1 MEKRRPQLS
10 LDELHQLKWLLG
22 GGLVLL
28 SVATVFYLDVDA
40 WTLMALTAAGVLAV
54 LVKPEWPARVPVI
67 VHRLAFPA
75 IVALFVGDLW
85 RTGEILPAIVRL
97 DILLLLYRGTS
108 YRQKRDDLQVILL
121 GLFLIVVAG
130 VLTVSLVFAVQ
141 LVLFTAWALAFL
153 LVITLTEAAAPPVP
167 ARAGDPSGPPAW
179 TRIRWGNLATRVR
192 AVTDWRVVAL
202 GTGLFALVVVI
213 SAALFL
219 AIPRFQL
226 ENSLFLERFVSK
238 KARSGFNETIRFG
251 EVTEI
256 LQDDSVAA
264 NIDVTDRSQIPA
276 TPYWR
281 MLVLD
286 EYSNGTFKLSPRLR
300 RATFD
305 NERTGAF
312 VRGSRRPRLG
322 LPVWTFYL
330 ESGISRYL
338 PLLGPFE
345 LLRFTTIQNY
355 RAGQVAGLVA
365 LRDEPVT
372 MTAYRVEG
380 MLTGDTVPD
389 PAFTEFLA
397 KPRAAGPL
405 QSVELLRMVGVGEA
419 DRAVLR
425 QAVAEIT
432 GGATLTV
439 ADFSVRAERWLAAR
453 HSYSLQPAIPAGPGD
468 PLVRWLKANGGG
480 NCELFAGSFVLLA
493 RTAGYSTRV
502 VTGFK
507 GGTWNAYS
515 SNFTLRN
522 SDAHAWC
529 EIFDPAAGAWRRVD
543 PTVGPVGAQEEVRG
557 EAALARRTD
566 TSWSARFDSLR
577 VFWYR
582 RIVNFDQ
589 RAQVE
594 TLKAIKDATEDSGR
608 KLRERLAD
616 LFRGV
621 RDWLAQPWDVRRIA
635 RILAV
640 AVAAAALGWGWR
652 EYVGPWWRFGRRP
665 GRVGKADP
673 VRREASRWLAR
684 FGPLSG
690 RAADEEAVHAAL
702 LRLRFGA
709 RETWPEPEAV
719 FRQARRVW
727 RESRRRRRAAAR
739 LT

>member
-1 MEKRRPQLS
+1 MEKRRPQLN

-54 LVKPEWPARVPVI
+54 LARPEWPARVPVI

-85 RTGEILPAIVRL
+85 RTGEILPSIVRL

-121 GLFLIVVAG
+121 GLFLVVVAG
-130 VLTVSLVFAVQ
+130 VLTVSLVFAAQ
-141 LVLFTAWALAFL
+141 LVLFTAWALTYL
-153 LVITLTEAAAPPVP
+153 LVITLVETATPPAPATAPQLV
-167 ARAGDPSGPPAW
+167 GPPSW
-179 TRIRWGNLATRVR
+179 THLRWSTLATRVR
-192 AVTDWRVVAL
+192 AVTDWRVAAL
-202 GTGLFALVVVI
+202 GAGLFAGVVVI

-226 ENSLFLERFVSK
+226 ENSLFLERFVTK

-256 LQDDSVAA
+256 IQDDSVAA
-264 NIDVTDRSQIPA
+264 NIDVTDRSQIPG

-286 EYSNGTFKLSPRLR
+286 DYRDGTFKLSPLLR
-300 RATFD
+300 KAAFG
-305 NERTGAF
+305 NERTGAV
-312 VRGSRRPRLG
+312 VRGSQRPRLR

-345 LLRFTTIQNY
+345 QLRFTTIQNY
-355 RAGQVAGLVA
+355 RTSPAAGLVA
-365 LRDEPVT
+365 LRDEPAT

-389 PAFTEFLA
+389 PTFAEFIN
-397 KPRAAGPL
+397 KPRTPGPFV
-405 QSVELLRMVGVGEA
+405 SGELLRKVEVSEA

-432 GGATLTV
+432 GGTTLPV
-439 ADFSVRAERWLAAR
+439 AEFAGRTIRWLAQR
-453 HSYSLQPAIPAGPGD
+453 HAYTLRPGIPAGPGD
-468 PLVRWLKANGGG
+468 PLVRWMKTGGGG

-493 RTAGYSTRV
+493 RTAGFSTRV

-515 SNFTLRN
+515 NNFTLRN

-543 PTVGPVGAQEEVRG
+543 PTVGPAGPQEEVRG

-608 KLRERLAD
+608 KLRERIAEL
-616 LFRGV
+616 LRGL
-621 RDWLAQPWDVRRIA
+621 REWLAQPWDVRRIA
-635 RILAV
+635 RVLAV
-640 AVAAAALGWGWR
+640 AVGAGALVWGWR
-652 EYVGPWWRFGRRP
+652 EYVGPWWRFGRRSV
-665 GRVGKADP
+665 RSGKTDP
-673 VRREASRWLAR
+673 VRREASRWLRRFATIGEPTAEEVAAR
-684 FGPLSG
+684 
-690 RAADEEAVHAAL
+690 DEL

-709 RETWPEPEAV
+709 RETWPEPETV
-719 FRQARRVW
+719 FRRARRVW
-727 RESRRRRRAAAR
+727 RNSRRQRTVRPS
-739 LT
+739 